1 MDILPLFFFSL
12 FSFFLAQGGCWSQG
26 EIPYI
31 RKYLYV
37 GGEYADNGNGEHIF
51 RDQMYV
57 EHLVPA
63 KGPTKQHPIVLLH
76 GQAQTGTNWLN
87 KPDGGR
93 GWASYFIE
101 HGYECYIVDQT
112 SRGRSPWI
120 PENGT
125 MAALP
130 AEMIQKF
137 FTATAKYMLWP
148 EAELHTQWPGSG
160 VIGDPIFDAYYAST
174 VQFLKSQIQQE
185 TTIQS
190 AGAALL
196 DRIDRPVILLTH
208 SQATAHG
215 WLIADARPE
224 LVHSIIALEPAG
236 PPFEN
241 LIYKGP
247 YSRAWG
253 LTNAPLTYSPAVV
266 DPNTEI
272 VKQTIDDQPES
283 RCIIQADS
291 PPPRQLPNLKR
302 IRTLV
307 LTAEASFHRPTD
319 WCVVRYMEQAGVP
332 VDHVQLGDVG
342 IRGNG
347 HMLFLESN
355 SDEIAAFLR
364 RWMEEKDVKHEKNQ
378 EAQKEREL

>member
-1 MDILPLFFFSL
+1 MVVLPLFFAF
-12 FSFFLAQGGCWSQG
+12 FFLVQGNCQPQD
-26 EIPYI
+26 EIPYA

-37 GGEYADNGNGEHIF
+37 GGQYADDGTGGHIF

-57 EHLVPA
+57 EHLVPS
-63 KGPTKQHPIVLLH
+63 KGPTKQQPIVLLH

-101 HGYECYIVDQT
+101 HGYECYVVDQT

-125 MAALP
+125 MAAIP
-130 AEMIQKF
+130 AEMIQKL
-137 FTATAKYMLWP
+137 FTATARYKLWP

-185 TTIQS
+185 TTIQA

-196 DRIDRPVILLTH
+196 DRIGRPVILVTH
-208 SQATAHG
+208 SQAGAHG
-215 WLIADARPE
+215 WLVADARPE

-241 LIYKGP
+241 VIYKGP
-247 YSRAWG
+247 YSRVWG

-266 DPNTEI
+266 DPETEI
-272 VKQTIDDQPES
+272 VKQTIDDRPGS

-291 PPPRQLPNLKR
+291 PPPRQLTNLR
-302 IRTLV
+302 GIRTLV
-307 LTAEASFHRPTD
+307 VTAEASFHRPTD
-319 WCVVRYMEQAGVP
+319 WCVVRYMEQAGIS
-332 VDHVQLGDVG
+332 VDHVQLGDIG

-347 HMLFLESN
+347 HMLFLERN
-355 SDEIAAFLR
+355 SDEIAAVLR
-364 RWMEEKDVKHEKNQ
+364 RWMEEKDTKPAK
-378 EAQKEREL
+378 EAQEKEKEL